1 MTPRDQKHPPEF
13 ETLMDEYKFTD
24 IDHELDSFY
33 LDTMEAIGNDLDLMS
48 N

>member
-1 MTPRDQKHPPEF
+1 
-13 ETLMDEYKFTD
+13 LLDEYKFTD